1 MHAIMMDQ
9 AKKAND
15 EAMKKVNEKLT
26 IATNAT
32 K

>member
-1 MHAIMMDQ
+1 L
-9 AKKAND
+9 KKTND
-15 EAMKKVNEKLT
+15 KLT